1 MSNNVSTQE
10 LEKFFKHNDISI
22 TVDVMGLNY
31 YHLVLT
37 DYVEPF
43 NRNDSPNRVFI
54 SDSIKNQISY
64 YNLNDPHIILD
75 GRGNARYSAS
85 LCRNI
90 AFTLGVSKDKITILS
105 SAEPE
110 IELKRKIPD
119 DFHTIV
125 DYAGMCNWQ
134 GFYDQLI
141 ENNIDWKNI
150 SIENHFL
157 TLCNRPSIYRADY
170 TKFIL
175 DVSNGKCT
183 TSFGTRENISK
194 YDFEKYKKLMAP
206 YDFPLVIDGM
216 VSRSPLKQHVPP
228 GNKILSNLAQ
238 IVQES
243 FEHKE
248 GYVFI
253 TEKTFKCFAWHQLP
267 IFVATPGHVAK
278 VRELG
283 FDVFDDIF
291 QGHYYD
297 TETNTHAYKLK
308 TLKLVKHFIETY
320 PSIEDCR
327 KLREKLWDRIV
338 RNNELVNQ
346 LVQKNKKPYLIA

>member
-37 DYVEPF
+37 DYAEPI
-43 NRNDSPNRVFI
+43 NRKDPPNRVFI
-54 SDSIKNQISY
+54 SDSIKNQILY
-64 YNLNDPHIILD
+64 HNLNDPHIILD

-134 GFYDQLI
+134 SFYDQLI

-170 TKFIL
+170 TKLIL

-183 TSFGTRENISK
+183 TQKISK
-194 YDFEKYKKLMAP
+194 YDFERYKKLMAP

-228 GNKILSNLAQ
+228 GTKILSNLVQ

-243 FEHKE
+243 FEHQE

-346 LVQKNKKPYLIA
+346 LVQNNKKPYLIA